1 MIIQGGDPYIQ
12 PSFSL
17 SNRLMRGLWGVV
29 WLCFFRPSPRP
40 FYLWRSC
47 ILRLFGAKIGAG
59 CAIYPSARIWGPW
72 NLVCE
77 DTVAVAEGVEI
88 YNPAMITL
96 RSHAIVSQGAYLCGA
111 THDLQSRNFP
121 MVSKEI
127 EIGSYAWVCARAV
140 VMPGVKLGNGAV
152 LALAG
157 VATKDIPAW
166 KIYGGVPAKEIGT
179 RNQR

>member
-1 MIIQGGDPYIQ
+1 MITPENDPYTQ

-17 SNRLMRGLWGVV
+17 SNRVVRALWGVV
-29 WLCFFRPSPRP
+29 WLLLFRPSPRP
-40 FYLWRSC
+40 FHIWRSFL
-47 ILRLFGAKIGAG
+47 LRLFGAKIGAS
-59 CAIYPSARIWGPW
+59 CAIYPSAKIWGPW

-88 YNPAMITL
+88 YNPAIIKL
-96 RSHAIVSQGAYLCGA
+96 RSHAIISQGAYLCGA
-111 THDLQSRNFP
+111 THDLHSQNFA

-127 EIGSYAWVCARAV
+127 EIGAYAWVCSRAV
-140 VMPGVKLGNGAV
+140 IMPGVKLGDGAV

-179 RNQR
+179 RSQR